1 MDRLEIKIVNAEKSD
16 APLIGEVVVAAIGD
30 ELAHSFA
37 GEKTVEDV
45 KRLFT
50 KLAAREDSQYS
61 YRNSLK
67 AVDENGEPMG
77 FAVGYD
83 GALLHQLRKAFFEEV
98 RLVLE
103 REMDGKVDD
112 ECEAGE
118 FYLDSL
124 AVFPAYRGKGVARAL
139 IQAMAQRGLK
149 SGKPLG
155 LLCDKTNA
163 TARRLYDALGF
174 RQVGE
179 APFAGEVMDHLQIR
193 G

>member
-1 MDRLEIKIVNAEKSD
+1 MNAEKSD